1 MPVSGKRRRRAA
13 AENAEE
19 RTRQELEGDT
29 TKDDSDDDFK
39 DAAADKELS
48 EGRLGVREQAAPS
61 YRDAVS
67 AAKRE
72 KLVAKAAADLGFDS
86 DDDVEMAPAPRKK
99 KKVKK
104 SPDSKKKVLRQ
115 CRRLAG
121 VASTPSTR
129 PRDAADASLRV
140 APRRTRKK
148 RSRRS
153 ATSSPESLVVRAR
166 PPSCDALIEA

>member
-1 MPVSGKRRRRAA
+1 MYKR
-13 AENAEE
+13 
-19 RTRQELEGDT
+19 Q

-86 DDDVEMAPAPRKK
+86 DDDEEMAPAPRKK

-104 SPDSKKKVLRQ
+104 SPESKKKVLRQ
-115 CRRLAG
+115 CRRLA
-121 VASTPSTR
+121 STPSTR
-129 PRDAADASLRV
+129 PRDAVDASLRV
-140 APRRTRKK
+140 APRRTRRR
-148 RSRRS
+148 RSRRNEMCWR
-153 ATSSPESLVVRAR
+153 ASSGPRAR
-166 PPSCDALIEA
+166 PPSCDALIDQ